1 MDYSLLFRW
10 LVGLGIDDPVRDN
23 SRYSKNRDRLLELKV
38 VAKFLAALSVGG
50 SLLDRWHAG

>member
-1 MDYSLLFRW
+1 MEQMDYSLLFRW
-10 LVGLGIDDPVRDN
+10 FVGLDIDDPVRDN
-23 SRYSKNRDRLLELKV
+23 LRYSKLELKV